1 MPLKPILFKKTAGFT
16 LIELMIV
23 VAIIGI
29 LAAIAIPAYSKYQSK
44 AKVTAGLGE
53 ITAGRM
59 PVESVLNSDM
69 VPVKGEATNANPGGT
84 GMFDSGNCTI
94 TITSA
99 ANTDTTITCD
109 LVNPPTPVIGASLE
123 WTRTFSTGEWKCVS
137 TADNQYN
144 AKGCQKP

>member
-1 MPLKPILFKKTAGFT
+1 MLLQMKKNSGFT

-29 LAAIAIPAYSKYQSK
+29 LAAIAIPAYSKYQAKSK
-44 AKVTAGLGE
+44 VIAGLGE

-69 VPVKGEATNANPGGT
+69 IPVKGEATTANPGGT
-84 GMFDSGNCTI
+84 GMFNSGNCTI

-99 ANTDTTITCD
+99 ANTDTTIKCD
-109 LVNPPTPVIGASLE
+109 LVNPPTQVSGASLT
-123 WTRTFSTGEWKCVS
+123 WTRSFNTGEWKCIS
-137 TADNQYN
+137 TADNQFN
-144 AKGCQKP
+144 AKACLKP